1 MAQIKSTVY
10 PKRPAENFHEWQR
23 AIHGFVPAVIKEKFD
38 KNGGRKNDETDEI
51 EFRSHL
57 ESMTKNMFGHV

>member
-10 PKRPAENFHEWQR
+10 PTTPAGNFYEWQR
-23 AIHGFVPAVIKEKFD
+23 AIHGFVPCVIKQKFD
-38 KNGGRKNDETDEI
+38 KNGVRKNDDTDEI

-57 ESMTKNMFGHV
+57 QSMTKNMFGHG